1 MASDPRVELA
11 VAHWGG
17 RFVSNGMPLAD
28 FQEVTSSL
36 DSWED
41 CCAGF
46 SERAELHEKMGREA
60 LDNNLYISAG
70 EHLTRAAVLYH
81 FAKYL
86 FVIDTNQMKVAHLK
100 AVDCHTIA
108 LPYLD
113 PPAER
118 VKIPYDG
125 STLYGNLRK
134 PKGIKNPPIL
144 IMCMGLDST
153 KEEMGANEAN
163 YLRRGIATLA
173 FDGPGQGEGEYDW
186 PIRPDYEVVVTAV
199 CDYLEIRDDIDT
211 DRMGV
216 WGVSMGGYFAPRAAA
231 FEKRLKACISLSGPF
246 NFGERWDAFP
256 PMSKDTFRVR
266 GKCETL
272 EEAGRLAAKL
282 SLIGVA
288 KKITCPLFVVT
299 GELDR
304 LFPYSEAERLANE
317 ASGLTKLLIVER
329 GGHVA
334 NNRRYVYDA
343 VTSDWMAEKLEAR
356 LDSN

>member
-1 MASDPRVELA
+1 MAKDPRVESA

-17 RFVSNGMPLAD
+17 RFISNGVPLAD
-28 FQEVTSSL
+28 FQEVTAGL
-36 DSWED
+36 ERWED
-41 CCAGF
+41 WCAGF
-46 SERAELHEKMGREA
+46 SERAELHKKMGRAA
-60 LDNNLYISAG
+60 LEEKLFISAG

-86 FVIDTNQMKVAHLK
+86 FVIDTDQMKAAHMK
-100 AVDCHTIA
+100 AVDCHKLA

-118 VKIPYDG
+118 VAIPYDG
-125 STLYGNLRK
+125 STVFGNFRK
-134 PKGIKNPPIL
+134 PKGVDAPPIL

-163 YLRRGIATLA
+163 YLRRGMATLA

-186 PIRPDYEVVVTAV
+186 PIRPDYEAVVAAV
-199 CDYLEIRDDIDT
+199 CDYVETRDDIDAN
-211 DRMGV
+211 RMGV
-216 WGVSMGGYFAPRAAA
+216 WGVSLGGYYAPRAAA

-266 GKCETL
+266 AQCKTL
-272 EEAGRLAAKL
+272 DEAGDVAAKL
-282 SLIGVA
+282 SLVDIA
-288 KKITCPLFVVT
+288 QNITCPLFVVT

-304 LFPYSEAERLANE
+304 LFPYTDAERLVEE
-317 ASGLTKLLIVER
+317 ASGPTKLLIVER

-343 VTSDWMAEKLEAR
+343 ATSDWMAEQLGAVT
-356 LDSN
+356 

>member
-1 MASDPRVELA
+1 MAKDPRVELA

-17 RFVSNGMPLAD
+17 RFVSNGVPLAD
-28 FQEVTSSL
+28 FQEVTAGL
-36 DSWED
+36 DRWED
-41 CCAGF
+41 WCAGF
-46 SERAELHEKMGREA
+46 SERAALHEKMGRDA
-60 LDNNLYISAG
+60 LAQKLFISAG

-86 FVIDTNQMKVAHLK
+86 FVIDLDQMKAAHMK
-100 AVDCHTIA
+100 AVDCHKLA

-118 VKIPYDG
+118 VKIPYEG
-125 STLYGNLRK
+125 STIYGNLRI
-134 PKGIKNPPIL
+134 PKGVDTPPIL

-163 YLRRGIATLA
+163 YLRRGMATLA

-186 PIRPDYEVVVTAV
+186 PIRPDYEAVVTAV
-199 CDYLEIRDDIDT
+199 CDFVETRDDVDAE
-211 DRMGV
+211 RMGV
-216 WGVSMGGYFAPRAAA
+216 WGVSMGGYYAPRAAA

-246 NFGERWDAFP
+246 DFGERWDAFP

-266 GKCETL
+266 AQCETL
-272 EEAGRLAAKL
+272 EDAADVAAKL
-282 SLIGVA
+282 SLVDVA
-288 KKITCPLFVVT
+288 KNITCPLFVVT

-304 LFPYSEAERLANE
+304 LFPYTDAERLARE
-317 ASGLTKLLIVER
+317 ASGPTELLIVER

-343 VTSDWMAEKLEAR
+343 ATSDWMAVQLGVR
-356 LDSN
+356 S